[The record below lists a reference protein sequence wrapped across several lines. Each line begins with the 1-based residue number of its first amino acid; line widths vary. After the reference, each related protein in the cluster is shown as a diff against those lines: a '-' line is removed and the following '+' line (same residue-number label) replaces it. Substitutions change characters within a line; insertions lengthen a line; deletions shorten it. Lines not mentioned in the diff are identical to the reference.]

1 MRKTLTLPFSNA
13 SSMVCASLAAM
24 VPSTDILKYDNCEIG
39 HPASDVVRINSSVQ
53 NSALR
58 VSPADFKS
66 RKEGDLRY
74 MP

>member
-1 MRKTLTLPFSNA
+1 
-13 SSMVCASLAAM
+13 M